1 MVAMPKPKAVALLP
15 RLRKADQID
24 AAQAEIQEMIGRG
37 EAELVAYPEVVT
49 CSGQRATVEDIQEVR
64 YATNVQAP
72 PADAASHKGNGKKG
86 PPSFT
91 YETRNTGITLE
102 VDPTVTAD
110 GKWVDL
116 NLVPQEVTLMGWR
129 DAFILHNPNGTTTSL
144 QQPLFSTLKVTTS
157 VRLRSGEGC
166 LLSSFQVPK
175 NDQQMELFI
184 LRVEILVKGQQEPAA
199 K

>member
-15 RLRKADQID
+15 RLRRADQID
-24 AAQAEIQEMIGRG
+24 AAQAEIQGMIARG

-72 PADAASHKGNGKKG
+72 PADAASQKGDGKG

-91 YETRNTGITLE
+91 YETRNTGVTLE

-110 GKWVDL
+110 GKSVNL
-116 NLVPQEVTLMGWR
+116 TLVPQRVTLMGWQ
-129 DAFILHNPNGTTTSL
+129 DAFIVHNPNGTTTAI
-144 QQPLFSTLKVTTS
+144 QQPVFSTLKVTTS
-157 VRLRSGEGC
+157 VSLRSGESYF
-166 LLSSFQVPK
+166 LSSFQVPK
-175 NDQQMELFI
+175 NDQQLEFFI
-184 LRVEILVKGQQEPAA
+184 LRVEILGKGAQEPVA